1 MSLTCSRRREKSYPE
16 IVSSLCVI
24 AVKIRLAS
32 TDTLS
37 EMPKLA
43 RNLPAQNMF
52 VNQGEKSD
60 LRKNSAPTT
69 SPRTQLIKAADPLN
83 REE

>member
-1 MSLTCSRRREKSYPE
+1 MSLTCSRSREKSYPE
-16 IVSSLCVI
+16 VASSLCVI

-32 TDTLS
+32 VETLS
-37 EMPKLA
+37 EIPKLA

-60 LRKNSAPTT
+60 LGKNSTPTA
-69 SPRTQLIKAADPLN
+69 SPRIQLIKAADPLN